1 MFSIIHRVF
10 LEYLNNCSA
19 NERAEMI
26 ELLAEHLV
34 HIIHT
39 KDGSQV
45 AMECIWHSTAKVRL
59 TNLLSPFC
67 CCYLTYFFNIKSKER
82 GLLKV

>member
-10 LEYLNNCSA
+10 LEYLTNCSPS
-19 NERAEMI
+19 ERAEMI
-26 ELLAEHLV
+26 ELIAEHLV

-45 AMECIWHSTAKVRL
+45 AMECIWHSTAKVR
-59 TNLLSPFC
+59 
-67 CCYLTYFFNIKSKER
+67 
-82 GLLKV
+82 